1 MPRRIDNDR
10 DSGRQAVV
18 ALIALCLVAGGV
30 LIGRTLG
37 TSPRRSAAP
46 AVTTT
51 EPATPTGAQ
60 TVFADTRAGA
70 AAAAGSYVV
79 ALGGPVL
86 LDSSRLRAT
95 LQRVVAPRVL
105 PELER
110 AYAEAAT
117 SAQIRFGLNGQPK
130 PIVILRSAP
139 VGYRVERF
147 SPSRAVVAV
156 WDVGVVGSGANIDP
170 QASWRTEYVTLIRD
184 GGMWKAAEFRSAS
197 GPTPP
202 LAEGDRETPP
212 ADLFASVPALRTYG
226 DVRP

>member
-1 MPRRIDNDR
+1 MPRRIDNDG
-10 DSGRQAVV
+10 DSGRRVVV

-37 TSPRRSAAP
+37 TSPRPSAAT

-51 EPATPTGAQ
+51 ETAAPAGAQ
-60 TVFADTRAGA
+60 AVFADTRAGA
-70 AAAAGSYVV
+70 ASAAASYVA
-79 ALGGPVL
+79 ALGGPAL
-86 LDSSRLRAT
+86 LDPTRLRAIVR
-95 LQRVVAPRVL
+95 RVVAPSVL

-117 SAQIRFGLNGQPK
+117 SAQIRLGLNGQPK

-139 VGYRVERF
+139 VGYRIERF
-147 SPSRAVVAV
+147 SPNRAVVAV

-170 QASWRTEYVTLIRD
+170 QASWRTEHVTLIWD
-184 GGMWKAAEFRSAS
+184 GGIWKAAEFRSAS

-202 LAEGDRETPP
+202 LAEGDPETPP